1 MAVPLLDLKRQ
12 YEDFKEEVEKEII
25 EVSRS
30 GYYIGGPKLLEFEKN
45 AADYCGCEYGLG
57 VSSGT
62 DALLVSLM
70 ALDIKPGD
78 EVITTTFSFF
88 ATVGVIA
95 RLGAKPVLCDIVEDT
110 FNIDPAKI
118 EEKITEKTKAMIIV
132 HLYGQCAEMD
142 SIMAIA
148 GKYNIPIVE
157 DAAQSIGAEYKGQRA
172 GSFGALGCYSFF
184 PSKNLGAFGDGGLV
198 TTNDKAL
205 AEKVALLR
213 NHGMNP
219 KYYHK
224 MIGGNFRMDA
234 MQAAILNIK
243 LKHLDKWSA
252 GRQQNAAKYREL
264 FTAADLAEKV
274 VLPVEKENRHIY
286 NQFTIMVEMREDL
299 FKNLQEKKI
308 GCDMYYPVSFHEQ
321 ECFIDLGYSKG
332 DFPVAEKVEK
342 KCLSLPIFTE
352 LTNIEIAEVVEVIK
366 EFYA

>member
-12 YEDFKEEVEKEII
+12 YEDFKDEVEQEII
-25 EVSRS
+25 EVARS
-30 GYYIGGPKLLEFEKN
+30 GYYIGGPKLAAFEKS
-45 AADYCGCEYGLG
+45 AAEYCGCKHALG

-70 ALDIKPGD
+70 GLDIGAGD

-95 RLGAKPVLCDIVEDT
+95 RLGATPVLCDIDPDT
-110 FNIDPAKI
+110 FNIDPAAI
-118 EEKITEKTKAMIIV
+118 EDKITPRTKAIIVV

-142 SIMAIA
+142 TIMAIA
-148 GKYNIPIVE
+148 DKHNLSVVE
-157 DAAQSIGAEYKGQRA
+157 DAAQSIGAEYKGKRA
-172 GSFGALGCYSFF
+172 GSFGIAGCYSFF

-198 TTNDKAL
+198 ATNDDAF
-205 AEKVALLR
+205 AEKLALLR

-234 MQAAILNIK
+234 IHAAILSIK
-243 LKHLDKWSA
+243 LKYLDKWSA
-252 GRQQNAAKYREL
+252 GRAANAARYREL
-264 FTAADLAEKV
+264 MAEAGLEGNIK
-274 VLPVEKENRHIY
+274 LPVERENRHIY
-286 NQFTIMVEMREDL
+286 NQFTILTEKRDEL
-299 FKNLQEKKI
+299 FKCLQEHKI

-321 ECFIDLGYSKG
+321 ECFQDLGYSKG
-332 DFPVAEKVEK
+332 DFPVAEDVEQR
-342 KCLSLPIFTE
+342 CLSLPIFTE
-352 LTNIEIAEVVEVIK
+352 LTDAEICEVVSVIK